1 MVFDGAVSVNCS
13 LSWKIGDLQRVGHD
27 SMTKAEAKG
36 GEFIV
41 YAGVGGGIIGSEPT
55 QVSWSW
61 EGKIGHPVRPQNCR
75 QELVVDNVLQ
85 LGNNQ
90 ESRLLIQILVVKG
103 GVYLEEFLCN
113 SVVFIEKER
122 VERGH
127 SRMDCGP
134 RVSCHQDVLVSSL
147 QPHLSPSG
155 QCRPEIVGL
164 QSPVSERPQLGGGV
178 TIRPVHCTSVYE
190 GAVNIHLLPR
200 VVLSTDW
207 FGSGECEA
215 ISLGVEE
222 SVLRN
227 INIEAELQF
236 LVMLLVLQEDE
247 LVTTLVI

>member
-1 MVFDGAVSVNCS
+1 
-13 LSWKIGDLQRVGHD
+13 
-27 SMTKAEAKG
+27 MTKPKG
-36 GEFIV
+36 YTCKFIV
-41 YAGVGGGIIGSEPT
+41 YAGVGGGIIGSESC

-61 EGKIGHPVRPQNCR
+61 EGKIGHPVSPQNCR
-75 QELVVDNVLQ
+75 QELVIDNVLQ

-90 ESRLLIQILVVKG
+90 ESCLLVKIFVVEG
-103 GVYLEEFLCN
+103 GVYQEEVLSD
-113 SVVFIEKER
+113 SVMFVQKER

-127 SRMDCGP
+127 SRLDCGP

-164 QSPVSERPQLGGGV
+164 QSPVTESPQLGGGV
-178 TIRPVHCTSVYE
+178 IVRPVHCTSVYE

-207 FGSGECEA
+207 IRSGECEA
-215 ISLGVEE
+215 ISLAVEE
-222 SVLRN
+222 TVLRN

-236 LVMLLVLQEDE
+236 LVMFLILQEDK
-247 LVTTLVI
+247 LVTTLII